1 MRIRE
6 PNRVVTAKASSPAEQ
21 VRDNEAASRF
31 ELAVAGKVAVAV
43 YEKSGKILTFTH
55 TVVPPEARGNG
66 IGEKLIKGA
75 LDLVR
80 QRGQK
85 FVPVCSFV
93 VAYVQRHP
101 EVRDLL
107 ASNAKA

>member
-1 MRIRE
+1 MT
-6 PNRVVTAKASSPAEQ
+6 PKASNASDV

-55 TVVPPEARGNG
+55 TVVPPEARGKG
-66 IGEKLIKGA
+66 VGEKLIEGA

-107 ASNAKA
+107 ASAK